1 MSQKF
6 SSLIFFNLSQKKKSI
21 AEGLLELWQ
30 LEERKNCLTK
40 YTLQGIITMSKK
52 E

>member
-6 SSLIFFNLSQKKKSI
+6 SSLIFFNLSQKKSI

-30 LEERKNCLTK
+30 LEEWKNCLTK
-40 YTLQGIITMSKK
+40 YTLQGIITMSEK

>member
-1 MSQKF
+1 MSQKL
-6 SSLIFFNLSQKKKSI
+6 SSFIFFNLSQKKR
-21 AEGLLELWQ
+21 AADGLLELWQ
-30 LEERKNCLTK
+30 LKEWKNCLTK